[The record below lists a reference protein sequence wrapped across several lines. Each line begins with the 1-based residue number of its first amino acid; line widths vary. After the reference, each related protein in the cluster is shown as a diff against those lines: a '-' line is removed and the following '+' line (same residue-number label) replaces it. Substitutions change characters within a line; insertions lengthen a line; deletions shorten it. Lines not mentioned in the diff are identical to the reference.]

1 MAESKARL
9 IAGNFSTVGRPVD
22 VTGATGASGG
32 GGGGGLD
39 SALVTQLIDSSYV
52 QLREGASGGGVDS
65 AGTLA
70 LVGIDGIIREHSH
83 TISANVT
90 IDSAKN
96 GLVAGPIFIDSGVTV
111 TLNDSATLVIA

>member
-9 IAGNFSTVGRPVD
+9 IAGNFNTVGRPAD
-22 VTGATGASGG
+22 VTGATGAGG

-52 QLREGASGGGVDS
+52 QLREGASGGVDS
-65 AGTLA
+65 AGTLS